1 MIRYGLSRSAV
12 TVCQATVGQFGA
24 NMAPFPTKCIS
35 NSHISTCAI
44 CDHQKWF
51 HYLRAFPI
59 LTHWC
64 AWILHQSQP
73 LCSPISSCRCPQKHF
88 GHLGQRDWPIKISI
102 CRTFPSHSLAIGVSL
117 KIWSTSQKLRS
128 AGGIDGWILK
138 TINHDQFSGSIDTP
152 FPIRIRCPAS
162 STPGPSGFDKK
173 KYKDFSDLAPSDL
186 GIPFFGWFWYMSIF
200 FPMKAALVSTPL
212 TRPSD
217 LPGRCPQPRWCPWL
231 SCGQCPPQD
240 FLNRLA
246 FREDPIILIYI
257 YTICIYT
264 YIDMMAYNSID
275 SCWSWKSS
283 LKRWLNPHDS
293 ASSSWKSPRMWLSTW
308 GCNWGYKW
316 V

>member
-162 STPGPSGFDKK
+162 STPGPSGFDQKN
-173 KYKDFSDLAPSDL
+173 
-186 GIPFFGWFWYMSIF
+186 
-200 FPMKAALVSTPL
+200 
-212 TRPSD
+212 TRIS
-217 LPGRCPQPRWCPWL
+217 Q
-231 SCGQCPPQD
+231 
-240 FLNRLA
+240 
-246 FREDPIILIYI
+246 I
-257 YTICIYT
+257 
-264 YIDMMAYNSID
+264 
-275 SCWSWKSS
+275 
-283 LKRWLNPHDS
+283 
-293 ASSSWKSPRMWLSTW
+293 
-308 GCNWGYKW
+308 
-316 V
+316 